1 MYDLV
6 IKNGLVYD
14 GTGKAPFQADLGI
27 EDTKIKRI
35 GKINEPAKREINAN

>member
-14 GTGKAPFQADLGI
+14 GTGKAPFQADLAI
-27 EDTKIKRI
+27 EGTKIKEI
-35 GKINEPAKREINAN
+35 GKINKPA

>member
-14 GTGKAPFQADLGI
+14 GTGKTPFQADLAI
-27 EDTKIKRI
+27 ELSLIHI
-35 GKINEPAKREINAN
+35 